1 MGMTPLYIH
10 HDSRARSLGHPTS
23 DGSSVAPDAA
33 GCDDLIAIRTK
44 LHLEAD
50 MANRIP
56 ATVGWKNGGFNGTNM
71 IYIYIYIHIHCP
83 TPATR
88 NGLGNVI
95 RG

>member
-1 MGMTPLYIH
+1 M
-10 HDSRARSLGHPTS
+10 
-23 DGSSVAPDAA
+23 APDAA

-50 MANRIP
+50 MANRNP
-56 ATVGWKNGGFNGTNM
+56 ATVGWKNGGFNGTKM
-71 IYIYIYIHIHCP
+71 IYIYISYIYIIYIYIIYIIYIYYIYTYIHCP

>member
-1 MGMTPLYIH
+1 ME
-10 HDSRARSLGHPTS
+10 
-23 DGSSVAPDAA
+23 SSVAPDAA

-50 MANRIP
+50 MANRNP
-56 ATVGWKNGGFNGTNM
+56 ATVGWKNGGFNGTKM
-71 IYIYIYIHIHCP
+71 IYIYTYIHCP

-88 NGLGNVI
+88 TGLGHVI